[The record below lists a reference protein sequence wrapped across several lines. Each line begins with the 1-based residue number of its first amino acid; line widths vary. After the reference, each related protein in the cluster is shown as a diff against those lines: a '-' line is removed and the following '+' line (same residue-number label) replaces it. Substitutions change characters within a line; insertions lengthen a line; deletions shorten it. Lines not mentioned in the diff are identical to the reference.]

1 MANLQILG
9 EVKYSPTR
17 DFVYLYPAVIQTAIE
32 SAIEKKPWPD
42 LQLWIEEHEI
52 SDDEIS
58 EGFNAY
64 IRFISSAPESHGKTL
79 TQAFEESGWLSLRWQ
94 VRVVVM
100 FYLSYVLSGTV
111 FKGVRAA
118 VDEEHTVPTLPSM
131 IEAGRELDE
140 YVRLPAWKKWLH
152 RWQRKRLPIVN
163 MKTG

>member
-1 MANLQILG
+1 MPSLQILG

-17 DFVYLYPAVIQTAIE
+17 DLVYLFPAVIQTAIE
-32 SAIEKKPWPD
+32 AAIEKKPWPD
-42 LQLWIEEHEI
+42 LQLWLDEHKI
-52 SDDEIS
+52 SDEELS
-58 EGFNAY
+58 EGFNTY
-64 IRFISSAPESHGKTL
+64 VSFISNAPESHGKTL
-79 TQAFEESGWLSLRWQ
+79 TQAFEDSGWLALRWQ

-111 FKGVRAA
+111 FRGVRDA
-118 VDEEHTVPTLPSM
+118 VDEEHAVPTLPAL

-140 YVRLPAWKKWLH
+140 YVRLPGWKKWLY